1 VTINQY
7 WVAATA
13 PVFVLSVYL
22 LARTIGS
29 LTRTVR
35 GSVVLSVPVREEQS
49 VQFDAANSYLLN
61 VEGKR
66 FTTDFAGY
74 RFSMTDPAGR
84 ELRLDPVLMRTAVT
98 SFSRVRLEINQ
109 FTIPAPGAYTLR
121 VHGIRPAQDPENRI
135 VFTRPIGGAIVG
147 YVLALVLLG
156 ALTIGSLVG
165 SILII
170 VLPRMHR

>member
-1 VTINQY
+1 VSINQY

-13 PVFVLSVYL
+13 PVFVVSTYL
-22 LARTIGS
+22 LGRTIGS

-35 GSVVLSVPVREEQS
+35 GSVVLSVPVGEEQPVHFAS
-49 VQFDAANSYLLN
+49 PGPYNLN

-74 RFSMTDPAGR
+74 RFSMTDQRGQD
-84 ELRLDPVLMRTAVT
+84 LRLDPVLMRTAVS
-98 SFSRVRLEINQ
+98 SFSRVRLELNRFDI
-109 FTIPAPGAYTLR
+109 TAPGAYTLR
-121 VHGIRPAQDPENRI
+121 IHGIRPGQDLDNRI
-135 VFTRPIGGAIVG
+135 VFTRPIGGSLVG
-147 YVLALVLLG
+147 HILALVLLG
-156 ALTIGSLVG
+156 ILTIGSLVG